1 MSELSMFLVG
11 FLFGLL
17 TTLVIVQRHV
27 RRMILLMDELLED
40 EIVAPLRKTD
50 AARAYRFQN
59 LYRELLKQ
67 FERLI

>member
-11 FLFGLL
+11 FFFGLL

-50 AARAYRFQN
+50 AVRAYRFQN
-59 LYRELLKQ
+59 LYRELLKR